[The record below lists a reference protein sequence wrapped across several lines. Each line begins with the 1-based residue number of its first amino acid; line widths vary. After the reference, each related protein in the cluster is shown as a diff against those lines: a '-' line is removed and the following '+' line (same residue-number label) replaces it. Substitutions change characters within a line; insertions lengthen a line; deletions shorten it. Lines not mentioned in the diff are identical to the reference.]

1 MAGPRRARADQYA
14 QRINAATELLAADL
28 EAGEAAR
35 HLARRYRL
43 SERQAWRYVE
53 QAREQEGP
61 VEVPRPKV
69 VFTVKLPGDLVR
81 RVRRQAKRREQTISA
96 LVAQALREFL
106 DRLAT
111 RSRDGR

>member
-14 QRINAATELLAADL
+14 QRINAATELLGADVDS
-28 EAGEAAR
+28 AEAAR
-35 HLARRYRL
+35 QLARRYRL

-53 QAREQEGP
+53 QARDQGI
-61 VEVPRPKV
+61 VEVPKPKV
-69 VFTVKLPGDLVR
+69 VFTVKLPMDLVG
-81 RVRRQAKRREQTISA
+81 RVRRHAKQSEQTISA

-106 DRLAT
+106 DRIRV